1 MKLAQVSCP
10 QVKKEVIGMSNPQSP
25 AYREGIWE
33 IRETSITARLPEGAW
48 VLRVRDIEFIRLQSG
63 MENGVAFCD
72 AFIKPR
78 ESSRPYP
85 VGRYASEKEGI
96 CKVLGQFADYNKV
109 PLLSGS
115 GPQAPDA
122 QAPEIKT
129 PSVSG
134 KSRRQVIPFPK
145 APDYPLQ
152 TEKPP
157 LQKQGASE
165 EAPQADIDM
174 EQGAGT
180 GQDAGLNMG
189 INPNQS
195 ADAQQ
200 GNIQG
205 QGFDSQQ
212 DYDPGQ
218 GFDPQ
223 QNYDPAQGFGPGQ
236 TWWQWAFNPANPKFK
251 KTITIISLV
260 AAAIILLGAT
270 GVFRGLRMQS
280 ISGPGIVGIYFILR
294 AMKNRKP
301 KNRFGPGNPPPG
313 SPWGPYPQQPGTW
326 KTEYTGPSSG
336 NTSENASEKASES
349 ASENT
354 SGNTSGDTTD
364 STSENP
370 SGNTSGNAPGNT
382 PGNTP
387 GEP

>member
-1 MKLAQVSCP
+1 
-10 QVKKEVIGMSNPQSP
+10 MSNPQSP

-33 IRETSITARLPEGAW
+33 IRETTITARLPEGAW

-78 ESSRPYP
+78 DSSRPYP
-85 VGRYASEKEGI
+85 VGRYASEEEGI
-96 CKVLGQFADYNKV
+96 CKVLGQFADFNNV
-109 PLLSGS
+109 PLLNGS
-115 GPQAPDA
+115 GPQAPDIHA
-122 QAPEIKT
+122 PDIQAPA
-129 PSVSG
+129 VVG
-134 KSRRQVIPFPK
+134 KSKRQVIPFPK

-157 LQKQGASE
+157 IQKQGVSE
-165 EAPQADIDM
+165 DAPQAGVDM
-174 EQGAGT
+174 GQGAGT
-180 GQDAGLNMG
+180 GQNAGLNMG
-189 INPNQS
+189 IIPNLG
-195 ADAQQ
+195 ADAQP
-200 GNIQG
+200 GYI
-205 QGFDSQQ
+205 
-212 DYDPGQ
+212 PGQ

-223 QNYDPAQGFGPGQ
+223 QDYDPSQGFDPQQNYNPTQGFGPGQ
-236 TWWQWAFNPANPKFK
+236 TWWQWTFNPANPKFK

-280 ISGPGIVGIYFILR
+280 ISGPGIVGIYFLLR

-336 NTSENASEKASES
+336 NTSENASENASK
-349 ASENT
+349 
-354 SGNTSGDTTD
+354 NTSGDATESTGD
-364 STSENP
+364 ATESTGDATESTSEND
-370 SGNTSGNAPGNT
+370 SGNAPGDT
-382 PGNTP
+382 S
-387 GEP
+387 GES